1 MTRIATRLLFR
12 EIITDLT
19 QIVKCAAWNILEQDR
34 AQMRRQRGSSII
46 KALAIFLDDSMSDLE
61 PHIPSL
67 REIIKDYRFLDEK
80 QAEAIVSHY
89 LGNANG
95 LV

>member
-1 MTRIATRLLFR
+1 MTRIAARLLFH

-61 PHIPSL
+61 PHIQSL

>member
-1 MTRIATRLLFR
+1 MTRIVTRLLFH
-12 EIITDLT
+12 EIITNLA

-34 AQMRRQRGSSII
+34 AQMRRQHTSSVT

-61 PHIPSL
+61 PHIQPL

-89 LGNANG
+89 LRNANG
-95 LV
+95 RA